1 MTDYDLLKC
10 AAEAMHNSKDPIFCN
25 YSVVGGKAGV
35 CLELG
40 SSRGAFTSYW
50 NPITNDG
57 DALRLAC
64 DLGLRVFPIA
74 RIQSGAVCSAV
85 GSATGERLSEVADAS
100 LDTYTA
106 TRRAIVL
113 AAAEIGKQIK
123 GGQHGAE
130 T

>member
-1 MTDYDLLKC
+1 MTDRELLEM
-10 AAEAMHNSKDPIFCN
+10 AAKAAGIRLYVWGTEGSENFADMDSEK
-25 YSVVGGKAGV
+25 YGK
-35 CLELG
+35 L
-40 SSRGAFTSYW
+40 W
-50 NPITNDG
+50 NPIKDSG

-74 RIQSGAVCSAV
+74 RTQSGAACSAV
-85 GSATGERLSEVADAS
+85 GSATGERLSEVDDAS

-130 T
+130 

>member
-1 MTDYDLLKC
+1 MTDCELLEM
-10 AAEAMHNSKDPIFCN
+10 AA
-25 YSVVGGKAGV
+25 KAGGYSLSAISDMIWSDAAV
-35 CLELG
+35 EYIPWDPL
-40 SSRGAFTSYW
+40 TD
-50 NPITNDG
+50 DG

-74 RIQSGAVCSAV
+74 RSQSGAACSAV

-123 GGQHGAE
+123 GGQHGTAGRNE
-130 T
+130 HGDPA